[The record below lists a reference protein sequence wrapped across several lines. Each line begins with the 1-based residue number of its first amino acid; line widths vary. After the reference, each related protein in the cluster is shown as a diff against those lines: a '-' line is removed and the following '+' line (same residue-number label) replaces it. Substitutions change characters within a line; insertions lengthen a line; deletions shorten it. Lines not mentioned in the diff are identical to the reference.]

1 LKRSCSAASSSCSA
15 ALSNAVCLR
24 WAATSNR
31 HHRCSANAQRGS
43 DHHDGRGRPPV
54 RDDGGE
60 DGDAHAGKERMPLG
74 ARRRLHVFTLTPLGH
89 QGLTP
94 WIRFGNRQS
103 LQSAAHGARHRWPW
117 RQRARRREPRRL
129 MWPDRHEAEPIHQ
142 HHGAESEINVA
153 TTDLRWSG
161 PPNRFIVDERAKR
174 TEARNSD
181 PRQAS
186 GGAASGVSCN

>member
-54 RDDGGE
+54 RDGGE